1 MPGPRRRLR
10 PLLIAAAVTGA
21 VLAASPAIAAT
32 ERSGAPA
39 VTASPLAKAPTSL
52 HGWAAS
58 PRTVKAGHRLVVEV
72 RATGAERV
80 VRLERRLHGEWRL
93 VDRAREGAKGT
104 AVLHWRAATTQQRAV
119 LRVRVPATA
128 SHRAASSRVHRIA
141 VVQPA
146 TAATPS
152 TSPAPTTSP
161 STTSPSSTSAPS
173 AEEALR
179 ARLLVLVNQARAAA
193 RTCGSTAYPA
203 VRALVRSTPLD
214 TAAGDYAVRMATE
227 HFFSHTSPDGT
238 TMVSRMNAVGVR
250 NVAMRENIAAGY
262 ATADAVM
269 DGWLQSPGHC
279 ANLMAADV
287 TRIGLGHASGSGSY
301 FTDTWVQDFAG

>member
-1 MPGPRRRLR
+1 M
-10 PLLIAAAVTGA
+10 AATVAGS
-21 VLAASPAIAAT
+21 VLVASPAVAAT

-39 VTASPLAKAPTSL
+39 VTAASAAKTATAL

-58 PRTVKAGHRLVVEV
+58 PRTVKADRRLTVTV

-80 VRLERRLHGEWRL
+80 VRLERRVHGEWRL
-93 VDRAREGAKGT
+93 VDRAREGTKGT
-104 AVLHWRAATTQQRAV
+104 AVLRWRAATAQQRVV

-128 SHRAASSRVHRIA
+128 THRAATSRVHTIS
-141 VVQPA
+141 VVQPT
-146 TAATPS
+146 TASTPS
-152 TSPAPTTSP
+152 ASPVPTASP
-161 STTSPSSTSAPS
+161 STTS

-179 ARLLVLVNQARAAA
+179 ARLLVLVNQARATA
-193 RTCGSTAYPA
+193 RTCGPTAYAAVPA
-203 VRALVRSTPLD
+203 LARSTPLD
-214 TAAGDYAVRMATE
+214 TAAGDYAARMAAE

-238 TMVSRMNAVGVR
+238 TMVSRLKAVGVR

-269 DGWLQSPGHC
+269 DGWLKSPGHC

-287 TRIGLGHASGSGSY
+287 TRIGLGHASGSGSSS
-301 FTDTWVQDFAG
+301 TDTWVQDFAG